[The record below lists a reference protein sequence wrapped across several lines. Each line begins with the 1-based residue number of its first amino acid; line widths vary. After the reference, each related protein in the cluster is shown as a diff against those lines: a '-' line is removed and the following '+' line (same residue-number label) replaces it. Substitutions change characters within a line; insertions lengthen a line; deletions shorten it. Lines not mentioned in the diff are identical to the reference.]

1 MECPEQ
7 RTPPE
12 VLLSLHLLPLL
23 RSFRF
28 VPFSQNWFRFNTRRG
43 NKSGPL
49 SGLIRDNPE
58 FVASACAVGQWDR
71 FGVCDNKLVCNRY
84 RLTHSKQ
91 HLAERFGVLDEI
103 EDRPRYNIA
112 PTPVPCDGSA
122 RDGAKNPQIHNR
134 APGTHSFLG
143 ERHEHRNSNAQCP
156 VGDCHDDTGI
166 RSCISATRELD
177 EWQKMGSVK
186 QLYCFE
192 LGEGEVFSDAPLS
205 RQQ

>member
-91 HLAERFGVLDEI
+91 HLAERFGALDEI

-112 PTPVPCDGSA
+112 PTQSLVTVRREMGQKIHKFTTVRRGLIPSWAKDTSIGTRTLNA
-122 RDGAKNPQIHNR
+122 RSETVTTTPAYDR
-134 APGTHSFLG
+134 AYRP
-143 ERHEHRNSNAQCP
+143 
-156 VGDCHDDTGI
+156 
-166 RSCISATRELD
+166 RENWTSGRKWD
-177 EWQKMGSVK
+177 Q
-186 QLYCFE
+186 
-192 LGEGEVFSDAPLS
+192 
-205 RQQ
+205 